1 LQDGRPPGAAQA
13 TDFAWQAAAWVD
25 NRCMKLW
32 VGALVV
38 VFFAMLAG
46 AAHADQKDPR
56 LDKLFQQLK
65 TSSNTESSQ
74 PIEEQ
79 IWEIWLESGDQNVD
93 ALMAIGVAALNDS
106 DYAQAYRAFSRIVD
120 LAPNFAEGWNKR
132 ATVLY
137 LMGRY
142 DDSMKDIAKTLA
154 LEPRHFGALSGLGL
168 CNAQLKKE
176 KEALD
181 AFEKALAI
189 NPNMPGIKLDADQMK
204 KQLGDKSI

>member
-1 LQDGRPPGAAQA
+1 MIRDMNLR
-13 TDFAWQAAAWVD
+13 
-25 NRCMKLW
+25 LS
-32 VGALVV
+32 ALVV

-46 AAHADQKDPR
+46 VAQADQKDPR
-56 LDKLFQQLK
+56 LDKLFEQLK
-65 TSSNTESSQ
+65 AASNTEMAQ

-79 IWEIWLESGDQNVD
+79 IWNIWLESGDQNVD
-93 ALMAIGVAALNDS
+93 ALMAIGVAAMNDS
-106 DYAQAYRAFSRIVD
+106 DYDQAYRAFSRVVD
-120 LAPNFAEGWNKR
+120 VAPNFAEGWNKR

-142 DDSMKDIAKTLA
+142 DDSIKDIGKTLA

-168 CNAQLKKE
+168 CNAQLDKE

-189 NPNMPGIKLDADQMK
+189 NPNMPGIKLDAEEMK
-204 KQLGDKSI
+204 KQLGNKSI

>member
-1 LQDGRPPGAAQA
+1 MAGLPARRKQRISLGRPQPEPIIAG
-13 TDFAWQAAAWVD
+13 
-25 NRCMKLW
+25 MKFW

-65 TSSNTESSQ
+65 TAANTESSQ

-93 ALMAIGVAALNDS
+93 ALMAIGVAALNDG
-106 DYAQAYRAFSRIVD
+106 DYAQAYRAFGRIVD

-168 CNAQLKKE
+168 CNAQLGKD

-189 NPNMPGIKLDADQMK
+189 NPNMPGIKLDADEMK
-204 KQLGDKSI
+204 KQLGNKSI

>member
-1 LQDGRPPGAAQA
+1 MAGLPARRKQRISLGTPRPEPIIAG
-13 TDFAWQAAAWVD
+13 
-25 NRCMKLW
+25 MKLW

-38 VFFAMLAG
+38 VFFAMFAG
-46 AAHADQKDPR
+46 VAQADQKDPR
-56 LDKLFQQLK
+56 LDKLFEQLK
-65 TSSNTESSQ
+65 TAANTESSQ

-93 ALMAIGVAALNDS
+93 ALMAIGVAALNDG
-106 DYAQAYRAFSRIVD
+106 DNAQAYRAFSRIVD

-142 DDSMKDIAKTLA
+142 DESIKDIAKTLA

-176 KEALD
+176 QEALD

-189 NPNMPGIKLDADQMK
+189 NPNMPGIKLDADEMK
-204 KQLGDKSI
+204 KQLGNKSI

>member
-1 LQDGRPPGAAQA
+1 MAGLPRRRKPRISLGRPRHGPIIAG
-13 TDFAWQAAAWVD
+13 
-25 NRCMKLW
+25 MKSW
-32 VGALVV
+32 VGAVVV

-65 TSSNTESSQ
+65 TASNTESSQ

-79 IWEIWLESGDQNVD
+79 IWDIWLESGDQNVD

-176 KEALD
+176 QEALD

-189 NPNMPGIKLDADQMK
+189 NPNMPGIKLNADEMK

>member
-1 LQDGRPPGAAQA
+1 MRRSFVILPALSSGTLKSTRTRTRLPRKLGRSAI
-13 TDFAWQAAAWVD
+13 
-25 NRCMKLW
+25 
-32 VGALVV
+32 

-46 AAHADQKDPR
+46 VAQADQKDPR
-56 LDKLFQQLK
+56 LDKLFEQLK
-65 TSSNTESSQ
+65 AASNTEMAQ

-79 IWEIWLESGDQNVD
+79 IWNIWLESGDQNVD
-93 ALMAIGVAALNDS
+93 ALMAIGVAAMNDS
-106 DYAQAYRAFSRIVD
+106 DYDQAYRAFSRVVD

-142 DDSMKDIAKTLA
+142 EDSIKDIGKTLA

-168 CNAQLKKE
+168 CNAQLDKE

-189 NPNMPGIKLDADQMK
+189 NPNMPGIKLDAEEMK
-204 KQLGDKSI
+204 KQLGNKSI